1 MSKKILDKKQIE
13 DFFNDPYNEEVI
25 ELISQTIA
33 SYIVSAITANLSPDL
48 IKKALTDIIKTVSPE
63 PTSETKEQNIDIKNK
78 TKDWSKHSDA
88 TLRREHSRHKQK
100 GLPIEDS
107 LNEELAKRFPGYS
120 AETRTFGKHA
130 KRKNTNWS
138 NSSKDSI
145 RNTYYTR
152 KKKGLPIED
161 SLNEELAK
169 RFPNYNPEKKTFENV
184 PKNVSSFNTKI
195 TNQKKSKQKIDVNKT
210 QTNTV
215 ITIPLFSAINKNGKY
230 DLYTYDK
237 ENKPIK
243 LMHNSI
249 AEYDLYFYDDAF
261 NKAVVRK
268 KNDINFFSLY
278 IIDTQ
283 KGSLLRLFNQG
294 IDILRYIPQNHKIL
308 LSGKNSLFYT
318 AIAPN
323 SKIEKIINVPLNVEI
338 LKAQSTPKH
347 TVFINKNCEEIK
359 VPLLKITDES
369 KLEKRNNLINH
380 LLGKLSSTPQ
390 IKESKSENQNVK
402 EEKQETKTFIDWSK
416 SSANSIKTA
425 YYRRKRESLPIED
438 SLNEELAKRFPNYNA
453 EKRTFGKNAKRKNTN
468 WSNSSKD
475 SLRNIYYS
483 KKKAGKPIEDSLN
496 EELAK
501 RFDNYDKEQKAFT
514 PRQKSK
520 KDWCKYSDMGLRNIY
535 NKQKK
540 EGLEIEDSLNEE
552 LAKRFKKYDSE
563 TRTFVKQ
570 KDLAQK
576 AKENI
581 DNHDSKNAT
590 VIIPSAHT
598 VEALPKTEKEQYQKI
613 IVEIKP
619 IKMTLEG
626 TYNDVFVNGRKILK
640 NHINTEVQLFC
651 EDTILGIH
659 GIISGNKYYPESP
672 IWLIYDANI
681 QQRPPEQKNIITKH
695 NILVKKIYNY
705 PEEIRLELD
714 NRAIVIL
721 KNEKMKKIAELRR
734 FVLDKQK

>member
-1 MSKKILDKKQIE
+1 M
-13 DFFNDPYNEEVI
+13 
-25 ELISQTIA
+25 
-33 SYIVSAITANLSPDL
+33 
-48 IKKALTDIIKTVSPE
+48 
-63 PTSETKEQNIDIKNK
+63 
-78 TKDWSKHSDA
+78 
-88 TLRREHSRHKQK
+88 
-100 GLPIEDS
+100 
-107 LNEELAKRFPGYS
+107 
-120 AETRTFGKHA
+120 
-130 KRKNTNWS
+130 
-138 NSSKDSI
+138 
-145 RNTYYTR
+145 
-152 KKKGLPIED
+152 
-161 SLNEELAK
+161 NEELAK
-169 RFPNYNPEKKTFENV
+169 RFPNYNPEKKSFGNGH
-184 PKNVSSFNTKI
+184 KNISSSNTRI
-195 TNQKKSKQKIDVNKT
+195 TNQKESTPNTNVKQT
-210 QTNTV
+210 HTNIA

-243 LMHNSI
+243 LIKNSI

-268 KNDINFFSLY
+268 KNDINSFSLY

-308 LSGKNSLFYT
+308 LSGKNSFYYT

-347 TVFINKNCEEIK
+347 TVLINKNCEEIK

-369 KLEKRNNLINH
+369 ELEKRNNIINH
-380 LLGKLSSTPQ
+380 LLGKLSNTPPV
-390 IKESKSENQNVK
+390 KELKSENQNVK
-402 EEKQETKTFIDWSK
+402 EGKQEIKKNTDWSK
-416 SSANSIKTA
+416 SSDSGLRTVYKNRKT
-425 YYRRKRESLPIED
+425 KGL
-438 SLNEELAKRFPNYNA
+438 
-453 EKRTFGKNAKRKNTN
+453 
-468 WSNSSKD
+468 
-475 SLRNIYYS
+475 
-483 KKKAGKPIEDSLN
+483 PIEDSLN

-501 RFDNYDKEQKAFT
+501 RFDNYDKERKAFT

-520 KDWCKYSDMGLRNIY
+520 KDWCKYSDMSLRNIY

-598 VEALPKTEKEQYQKI
+598 VEALPKTEKEPYQKI

-626 TYNDVFVNGRKILK
+626 AYNDVFINGRKILK

-659 GIISGNKYYPESP
+659 GIISGNKYYPEAP
-672 IWLIYDANI
+672 IWLIYDTNI

>member
-25 ELISQTIA
+25 ELISNTIA

-48 IKKALTDIIKTVSPE
+48 IKKALTDIIKTLSPE
-63 PTSETKEQNIDIKNK
+63 QPSETKEQHIDIKEK

-88 TLRREHSRHKQK
+88 TLRRERNRRKQK

-107 LNEELAKRFPGYS
+107 LNEELAKRFPNYNK
-120 AETRTFGKHA
+120 ETRCFGKNI
-130 KRKNTNWS
+130 KR
-138 NSSKDSI
+138 I
-145 RNTYYTR
+145 RNTDWSKSSENSIKTTYYAR
-152 KKKGLPIED
+152 KKNGKPIED

-169 RFPNYNPEKKTFENV
+169 RFPNYNPEKKSFGNGH
-184 PKNVSSFNTKI
+184 KNISSSDTRI
-195 TNQKKSKQKIDVNKT
+195 TNQKESTPNTNVKQT
-210 QTNTV
+210 HTNIA

-243 LMHNSI
+243 LIKNSI
-249 AEYDLYFYDDAF
+249 AEYDLYFYEDAF
-261 NKAVVRK
+261 YKAVVRK
-268 KNDINFFSLY
+268 KNDINSFSLY

-308 LSGKNSLFYT
+308 LSGKNSFYYT

-347 TVFINKNCEEIK
+347 TVLINKNCEEIK

-369 KLEKRNNLINH
+369 ELEKRNNIINH
-380 LLGKLSSTPQ
+380 LLGKLSNTPPV
-390 IKESKSENQNVK
+390 KELKSENQNVK
-402 EEKQETKTFIDWSK
+402 EGKQEIKKNTNWSK
-416 SSANSIKTA
+416 SSENSIKTA
-425 YYRRKRESLPIED
+425 YYTR
-438 SLNEELAKRFPNYNA
+438 
-453 EKRTFGKNAKRKNTN
+453 
-468 WSNSSKD
+468 
-475 SLRNIYYS
+475 
-483 KKKAGKPIEDSLN
+483 KKKGKPIEDSLN

-501 RFDNYDKEQKAFT
+501 RFDNYDKERKAFT

-535 NKQKK
+535 YSRKRESLPIEDSLNEELAKRFPGYDPKTKTFKRNKKAIDLSKSSDNRIRNTYYSRKK
-540 EGLEIEDSLNEE
+540 AGKPIEDSLNEE

-598 VEALPKTEKEQYQKI
+598 VEALPKTEKETYQKI

-672 IWLIYDANI
+672 IWLIYDTNI

>member
-25 ELISQTIA
+25 ELISNTIA

-48 IKKALTDIIKTVSPE
+48 IKKALTDIIKTLSPE
-63 PTSETKEQNIDIKNK
+63 QPSETKEQNIDIKEK

-88 TLRREHSRHKQK
+88 TLRRERNRRKQK

-107 LNEELAKRFPGYS
+107 LNEELAKRFPGYDPKTKTFKRNKKAIDLS
-120 AETRTFGKHA
+120 KSSDNRKPIEDSLNEELAKRFPNYNKGTRCFGKNI
-130 KRKNTNWS
+130 KRITNTDWS
-138 NSSKDSI
+138 KSSENSIKT
-145 RNTYYTR
+145 TYYAR
-152 KKKGLPIED
+152 KKKGKPIED

-169 RFPNYNPEKKTFENV
+169 RFPNYNPEKKSFGNGH
-184 PKNVSSFNTKI
+184 KNISSSNTRI
-195 TNQKKSKQKIDVNKT
+195 TNQKESTPNTNVKQT
-210 QTNTV
+210 HTNIA

-243 LMHNSI
+243 LIKNSI

-268 KNDINFFSLY
+268 KNDINSFSLY

-308 LSGKNSLFYT
+308 LSGKNSFYYT

-347 TVFINKNCEEIK
+347 TVLINKNCEEIK

-402 EEKQETKTFIDWSK
+402 EGKQEIKQNTDWSK
-416 SSANSIKTA
+416 SSENSIKTA
-425 YYRRKRESLPIED
+425 YYTR
-438 SLNEELAKRFPNYNA
+438 
-453 EKRTFGKNAKRKNTN
+453 
-468 WSNSSKD
+468 
-475 SLRNIYYS
+475 
-483 KKKAGKPIEDSLN
+483 KKKGKPIEDSLN

-520 KDWCKYSDMGLRNIY
+520 KDWCKYSDISLRNIY
-535 NKQKK
+535 YSRKR
-540 EGLEIEDSLNEE
+540 ESLPIEDSLNEE
-552 LAKRFKKYDSE
+552 LAKRFPGYD
-563 TRTFVKQ
+563 
-570 KDLAQK
+570 
-576 AKENI
+576 
-581 DNHDSKNAT
+581 
-590 VIIPSAHT
+590 
-598 VEALPKTEKEQYQKI
+598 PKTKTFK
-613 IVEIKP
+613 
-619 IKMTLEG
+619 
-626 TYNDVFVNGRKILK
+626 R
-640 NHINTEVQLFC
+640 
-651 EDTILGIH
+651 
-659 GIISGNKYYPESP
+659 NKKAIDLS
-672 IWLIYDANI
+672 
-681 QQRPPEQKNIITKH
+681 KSS
-695 NILVKKIYNY
+695 
-705 PEEIRLELD
+705 D
-714 NRAIVIL
+714 NRTTEYEIFIIQGKRKTNLL
-721 KNEKMKKIAELRR
+721 KTL
-734 FVLDKQK
+734 

>member
-1 MSKKILDKKQIE
+1 MRKKILDKKQIE

-48 IKKALTDIIKTVSPE
+48 IKKALIDIIKTVSPE

-88 TLRREHSRHKQK
+88 TLRRDRNRRKQKGKPIEDSLNEELAKRFPNYNAEKRTFGKNARRRRNTDWSKSSDVNIRNVYHYRIKK

-138 NSSKDSI
+138 
-145 RNTYYTR
+145 
-152 KKKGLPIED
+152 
-161 SLNEELAK
+161 
-169 RFPNYNPEKKTFENV
+169 
-184 PKNVSSFNTKI
+184 
-195 TNQKKSKQKIDVNKT
+195 
-210 QTNTV
+210 
-215 ITIPLFSAINKNGKY
+215 
-230 DLYTYDK
+230 
-237 ENKPIK
+237 
-243 LMHNSI
+243 
-249 AEYDLYFYDDAF
+249 
-261 NKAVVRK
+261 
-268 KNDINFFSLY
+268 
-278 IIDTQ
+278 
-283 KGSLLRLFNQG
+283 
-294 IDILRYIPQNHKIL
+294 
-308 LSGKNSLFYT
+308 
-318 AIAPN
+318 
-323 SKIEKIINVPLNVEI
+323 
-338 LKAQSTPKH
+338 
-347 TVFINKNCEEIK
+347 
-359 VPLLKITDES
+359 
-369 KLEKRNNLINH
+369 
-380 LLGKLSSTPQ
+380 
-390 IKESKSENQNVK
+390 
-402 EEKQETKTFIDWSK
+402 K

-425 YYRRKRESLPIED
+425 YYRRKRESL
-438 SLNEELAKRFPNYNA
+438 
-453 EKRTFGKNAKRKNTN
+453 
-468 WSNSSKD
+468 
-475 SLRNIYYS
+475 
-483 KKKAGKPIEDSLN
+483 PIEDSLN

-576 AKENI
+576 AKDNI

-626 TYNDVFVNGRKILK
+626 TYNDVFVNGRKLLK

-659 GIISGNKYYPESP
+659 GIISGNKYYPEAP
-672 IWLIYDANI
+672 IWLIYDTNI
-681 QQRPPEQKNIITKH
+681 QQRPPEQKNIITKY
-695 NILVKKIYNY
+695 NILVKKVYNY
-705 PEEIRLELD
+705 PKEIRLELD

>member
-25 ELISQTIA
+25 ELISNTIA

-48 IKKALTDIIKTVSPE
+48 IKKALTDIIKTLSPE
-63 PTSETKEQNIDIKNK
+63 QPSETKEQHIDIKEK

-88 TLRREHSRHKQK
+88 TLRRERNRRKQ
-100 GLPIEDS
+100 
-107 LNEELAKRFPGYS
+107 
-120 AETRTFGKHA
+120 
-130 KRKNTNWS
+130 
-138 NSSKDSI
+138 
-145 RNTYYTR
+145 
-152 KKKGLPIED
+152 KGLPIED

-169 RFPNYNPEKKTFENV
+169 RFPNYN
-184 PKNVSSFNTKI
+184 
-195 TNQKKSKQKIDVNKT
+195 
-210 QTNTV
+210 
-215 ITIPLFSAINKNGKY
+215 
-230 DLYTYDK
+230 K
-237 ENKPIK
+237 ETRC
-243 LMHNSI
+243 
-249 AEYDLYFYDDAF
+249 F
-261 NKAVVRK
+261 
-268 KNDINFFSLY
+268 
-278 IIDTQ
+278 
-283 KGSLLRLFNQG
+283 
-294 IDILRYIPQNHKIL
+294 
-308 LSGKNSLFYT
+308 GKN
-318 AIAPN
+318 
-323 SKIEKIINVPLNVEI
+323 
-338 LKAQSTPKH
+338 
-347 TVFINKNCEEIK
+347 IK
-359 VPLLKITDES
+359 RI
-369 KLEKRNNLINH
+369 RN
-380 LLGKLSSTPQ
+380 T
-390 IKESKSENQNVK
+390 
-402 EEKQETKTFIDWSK
+402 DWSK
-416 SSANSIKTA
+416 SSDSGLRTVYKNRKT
-425 YYRRKRESLPIED
+425 KGL
-438 SLNEELAKRFPNYNA
+438 
-453 EKRTFGKNAKRKNTN
+453 
-468 WSNSSKD
+468 
-475 SLRNIYYS
+475 
-483 KKKAGKPIEDSLN
+483 PIEDSLN

-501 RFDNYDKEQKAFT
+501 RFDNYDKERKAFT

-535 NKQKK
+535 YSRKRESLPIEDSLNEELAKRFPGYDPKTKTFKRNKKAIDLSKSSDNRIRNTYYSRKK
-540 EGLEIEDSLNEE
+540 AGKPIEDSLNEE

-570 KDLAQK
+570 KDLTQK

-598 VEALPKTEKEQYQKI
+598 VEALPKTEKEPYQKI

-626 TYNDVFVNGRKILK
+626 AYNDVFINGRKILK

-672 IWLIYDANI
+672 IWLIYDTNI

-721 KNEKMKKIAELRR
+721 GNEKMKKIAELRR